1 VGSPALRIVRDE
13 QDPAGA
19 GGGMVGDPAADGRL
33 VAVRDDRVDQ
43 ALGASPRKVFAPEA
57 EALPLPVIGGE
68 LEVHR
73 QALSR
78 RLPRPIDVVAQTA
91 REHHVE
97 GLVGPEDL
105 SRLLRVLRWHEVG
118 IGAVA
123 ELGREI
129 TDALVQD
136 DPVVVGVLKGSVPF
150 LTDLS
155 RHLPLT
161 IEIDF
166 LNLTRFGREGRVSI
180 AMDLSV
186 PIEGRS
192 VVIVEDIV
200 DTGLTLA
207 TLRKML
213 FARGASS
220 VSTAALLDKSTR
232 RIVDVPVEH
241 RGFEVG
247 DEFLL
252 GYGMDWHGRYRNVPS
267 IWAVMDLSVLTSD
280 PDAFRRH
287 AFREADGPAG

>member
-1 VGSPALRIVRDE
+1 MNDPFVEVIDE
-13 QDPAGA
+13 PTLQ
-19 GGGMVGDPAADGRL
+19 
-33 VAVRDDRVDQ
+33 
-43 ALGASPRKVFAPEA
+43 
-57 EALPLPVIGGE
+57 
-68 LEVHR
+68 
-73 QALSR
+73 R
-78 RLPRPIDVVAQTA
+78 R
-91 REHHVE
+91 
-97 GLVGPEDL
+97 
-105 SRLLRVLRWHEVG
+105 
-118 IGAVA
+118 VA

-129 TDALVQD
+129 TDALVEV

-161 IEIDF
+161 VEIDF
-166 LNLTRFGREGRVSI
+166 LNLTRFGREGRVSV

-192 VVIVEDIV
+192 VLIVEDIV

-213 FARGASS
+213 FARGASR
-220 VSTAALLDKSTR
+220 VSTVALLDKSTR

-252 GYGMDWHGRYRNVPS
+252 GYGMDWQGRYRNVPS

-280 PDAFRRH
+280 PGAFRRH
-287 AFREADGPAG
+287 AFRGINSPAG

>member
-1 VGSPALRIVRDE
+1 MSEPFVE
-13 QDPAGA
+13 
-19 GGGMVGDPAADGRL
+19 
-33 VAVRDDRVDQ
+33 
-43 ALGASPRKVFAPEA
+43 
-57 EALPLPVIGGE
+57 VIDNDT
-68 LEVHR
+68 LQQR
-73 QALSR
+73 
-78 RLPRPIDVVAQTA
+78 
-91 REHHVE
+91 
-97 GLVGPEDL
+97 
-105 SRLLRVLRWHEVG
+105 
-118 IGAVA
+118 VA

-129 TDALVQD
+129 TDALTED
-136 DPVVVGVLKGSVPF
+136 DPVVIGVLKGSVPF

-161 IEIDF
+161 IEMDF
-166 LNLTRFGREGRVSI
+166 LNLTRFGREGRVSV

-192 VVIVEDIV
+192 VYIVEDIV

-213 FARGASS
+213 TARGASS
-220 VSTAALLDKSTR
+220 VSTVALLDKATR

-252 GYGMDWHGRYRNVPS
+252 GYGMDWQGRYRNVPS

-280 PDAFRRH
+280 PDAFGRR
-287 AFREADGPAG
+287 AFAQLQQPSG

>member
-1 VGSPALRIVRDE
+1 MSSPFVEVIDQLAL
-13 QDPAGA
+13 
-19 GGGMVGDPAADGRL
+19 
-33 VAVRDDRVDQ
+33 
-43 ALGASPRKVFAPEA
+43 
-57 EALPLPVIGGE
+57 
-68 LEVHR
+68 
-73 QALSR
+73 
-78 RLPRPIDVVAQTA
+78 QT
-91 REHHVE
+91 R
-97 GLVGPEDL
+97 
-105 SRLLRVLRWHEVG
+105 
-118 IGAVA
+118 VA

-129 TDALVQD
+129 TRTLPEG

-150 LTDLS
+150 LTDLT

-161 IEIDF
+161 VEIDF

-186 PIEGRS
+186 SVEGRA
-192 VVIVEDIV
+192 VLIVEDIV

-213 FARGASS
+213 LARGASS
-220 VSTAALLDKSTR
+220 VTTVALLDKSTR

-280 PDAFRRH
+280 PDSFRRH
-287 AFREADGPAG
+287 AFRQIEGAVG